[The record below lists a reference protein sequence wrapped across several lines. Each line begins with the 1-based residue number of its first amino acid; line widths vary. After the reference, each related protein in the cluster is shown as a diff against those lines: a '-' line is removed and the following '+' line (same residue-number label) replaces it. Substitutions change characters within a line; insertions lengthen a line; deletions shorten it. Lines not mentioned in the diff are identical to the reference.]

1 VFLNDNARCAQRGAC
16 AWVGSYSA
24 VQQENFDEVQAMSK
38 ITHRGGGIE
47 KLHGAGRGIQ
57 RESRIS
63 LRFLIEVCGF
73 DRFGKF
79 FTERSETS
87 NVSRHGCKFSLKT
100 EVAPESVVAI
110 RVLRDKGPSSPTPP
124 SLFQVA
130 HTSPA
135 REGWHAGASTLQPGD
150 VWAVDFAALDRASD
164 PASTQR

>member
-1 VFLNDNARCAQRGAC
+1 MN
-16 AWVGSYSA
+16 
-24 VQQENFDEVQAMSK
+24 K

-47 KLHGAGRGIQ
+47 SLHGAGRPKQ

-100 EVAPESVVAI
+100 EVSPESVLAI
-110 RVLRDKGPSSPTPP
+110 RVLRSKGPDSPTPP

-130 HTSPA
+130 YAERA
-135 REGWHAGASTLQPGD
+135 REGWHAGASTLGPSD
-150 VWAVDFAALDRASD
+150 VWAVDFAALDRGSD
-164 PASTQR
+164 PK

>member
-1 VFLNDNARCAQRGAC
+1 MD
-16 AWVGSYSA
+16 
-24 VQQENFDEVQAMSK
+24 DT
-38 ITHRGGGIE
+38 IHRGEIQR
-47 KLHGAGRGIQ
+47 LHGAGRAKQ

-87 NVSRHGCKFSLKT
+87 NVSRRGCRFSLKT

-110 RVLRDKGPSSPTPP
+110 RVLQSKSPQGTTSP

-130 HTSPA
+130 HTEKA
-135 REGWHAGASTLQPGD
+135 QEGWHAGASTLQPGD
-150 VWAVDFAALDRASD
+150 IWAVDFAALDHAS
-164 PASTQR
+164 STTPR